1 MTYHLVDAPKQVGM
15 RDHDCAFCEY
25 ESLKRPVW
33 VSNGG
38 NAVPAGTRCAAIAM
52 GIVPA
57 NAKTGEAQKALRL
70 AEKAK
75 YAAEE
80 AVRDAAYVIE
90 SALWFE
96 FLGTDGRPGKPGIL
110 ETVHAMG
117 GFPTVRAAYA
127 VWKASR

>member
-1 MTYHLVDAPKQVGM
+1 MTYHLVDTPKGSDM
-15 RDHDCAFCEY
+15 REHDCAFCEF

-52 GIVPA
+52 GIVAPS
-57 NAKTGEAQKALRL
+57 AKTSEAQKALRI

-75 YAAEE
+75 YAAD
-80 AVRDAAYVIE
+80 AVVRSAAAAVE

-96 FLGTDGRPGKPGIL
+96 FLGTDGTPGKPGIL

-117 GFPTVRAAYA
+117 GFPAAQAAYA
-127 VWKASR
+127 GWKASR